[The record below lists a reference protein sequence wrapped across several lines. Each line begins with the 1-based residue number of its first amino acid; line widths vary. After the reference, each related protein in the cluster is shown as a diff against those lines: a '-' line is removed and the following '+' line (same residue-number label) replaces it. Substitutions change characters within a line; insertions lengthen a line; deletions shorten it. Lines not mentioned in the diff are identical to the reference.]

1 MPKVVDHDA
10 RREEVLAALWRV
22 VEREGLQGATMRAI
36 AREAGVSSGVLAH
49 YFQDKD
55 DILRSGLE
63 LVNRRIA
70 EGAARVLG
78 RRTGLAALLDVLAL
92 TLPLDDDRRLT
103 VQFEVSTWSRALG
116 DPRQRDEH
124 LGYYDAWCDLVGQ
137 LVEVAVDLGELP
149 DSIDAEATTA
159 SLVAFT
165 DGLAVDALLHPERIS
180 ARRQRDLLELQVRA
194 LAAAAPP
201 CSAEEA

>member
-22 VEREGLQGATMRAI
+22 VQRDGLEGATMRAI

-49 YFQDKD
+49 YFRDKD

-63 LVNRRIA
+63 LVNRQIA

-78 RRTGLAALLDVLAL
+78 RRTGLAALLDVLSL
-92 TLPLDDDRRLT
+92 TLPLDDGRSRT

-137 LVEVAVDLGELP
+137 LVQVAIDLGELP
-149 DSIDAEATTA
+149 DSVDVELTTA

-165 DGLAVDALLHPERIS
+165 DGLAVDALLHPERLS
-180 ARRQRDLLELQVRA
+180 PRRQRALLEHQVHA
-194 LAAAAPP
+194 LAAVAPP
-201 CSAEEA
+201 RSAEE